1 MKVKSLS
8 PVRLLAT
15 PWTAAYQPPP
25 SWDFPGKSTGVG
37 CHRLLRI
44 FSSVQFSH
52 SVVSD
57 SPNLSDCYFRTNLLS
72 WPLLTCA
79 SIKLNVLFCD
89 LFLFFSPLVSSIHL
103 QYCCSQNLHPYPAQH
118 HPCYFRQ
125 CCCKLPCKRSA
136 SPHVILGI
144 VHWVVW
150 PGNV

>member
-1 MKVKSLS
+1 MCPTLCNPKDGSQPGSPGPGILQARTLEWVAISFSNAWKWKMKVKSLS

-103 QYCCSQNLHPYPAQH
+103 QYCCS
-118 HPCYFRQ
+118 
-125 CCCKLPCKRSA
+125 
-136 SPHVILGI
+136 
-144 VHWVVW
+144 
-150 PGNV
+150 